1 MLPGQLSDRP
11 GLRYRCR
18 GAEPPEAGTEEATE
32 EEDMAAEPNYAF
44 VKGYGRFGIGY
55 TRLATALGNFEQ
67 GDIQAEGTVVAHY
80 LTSGLRVAMSRTGWN
95 LLSPRYTLTKIPST
109 LLSNYYCNGYPS
121 VQKWKIARITNMASA
136 STQKT
141 DGTSSAHGSLETPRL
156 RGSSQATSRHLGT
169 KWATVRKTLIRV
181 IKLAV
186 PSLLQEREAPRL
198 QRGLPVTSG
207 LPHRPR
213 LMGGGSRA
221 VSSRSLRTQLPPPS
235 NLDSFMR
242 WVALATLLL
251 VV

>member
-1 MLPGQLSDRP
+1 
-11 GLRYRCR
+11 
-18 GAEPPEAGTEEATE
+18 
-32 EEDMAAEPNYAF
+32 MAAEPNYAF
-44 VKGYGRFGIGY
+44 AKGYGRFGIGY

-67 GDIQAEGTVVAHY
+67 GNIQAEGTVVAQW
-80 LTSGLRVAMSRTGWN
+80 LTSGLRVAMSRTRWN
-95 LLSPRYTLTKIPST
+95 LLSPRYTKFPV
-109 LLSNYYCNGYPS
+109 LSS
-121 VQKWKIARITNMASA
+121 VTMASA

-156 RGSSQATSRHLGT
+156 GGSSQATSRHLGT
-169 KWATVRKTLIRV
+169 KWATVRKTPIRV

-186 PSLLQEREAPRL
+186 PSLLQEREISSSAA
-198 QRGLPVTSG
+198 GLPVTSG

>member
-1 MLPGQLSDRP
+1 MWEPLQATSDPGRGLPLLVGPLW
-11 GLRYRCR
+11 
-18 GAEPPEAGTEEATE
+18 
-32 EEDMAAEPNYAF
+32 
-44 VKGYGRFGIGY
+44 KGYRP
-55 TRLATALGNFEQ
+55 RVRPKREPK
-67 GDIQAEGTVVAHY
+67 GTK
-80 LTSGLRVAMSRTGWN
+80 R
-95 LLSPRYTLTKIPST
+95 
-109 LLSNYYCNGYPS
+109 
-121 VQKWKIARITNMASA
+121 
-136 STQKT
+136 
-141 DGTSSAHGSLETPRL
+141 
-156 RGSSQATSRHLGT
+156 TSRHLGT

-207 LPHRPR
+207 LPRRPR

-235 NLDSFMR
+235 NLDSLMR